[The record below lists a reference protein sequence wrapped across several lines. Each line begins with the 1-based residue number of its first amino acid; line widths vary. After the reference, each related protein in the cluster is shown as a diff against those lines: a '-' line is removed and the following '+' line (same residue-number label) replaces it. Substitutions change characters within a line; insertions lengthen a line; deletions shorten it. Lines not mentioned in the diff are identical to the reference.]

1 MANAKTI
8 FKWKMPVVNGV
19 KKNSRQALVRMGYD
33 ILGWAKVSA
42 PVKTGALRN
51 SIRVSENGDNVI
63 VSAGGQVGGKLID
76 YAYKREVGPNRNPAT
91 VGYMS
96 KSFNRV
102 VSGDWQKK
110 YFGGIT
116 K

>member
-1 MANAKTI
+1 MKSKTI
-8 FKWKMPVVNGV
+8 LKWKMPVVNGV
-19 KKNSRQALVRMGYD
+19 KRKTEQALVKMGYD
-33 ILGWAKVSA
+33 IVGWAKITA

-51 SIRVSENGDNVI
+51 SIRISDMGKKVT
-63 VSAGGQVGGKLID
+63 VSAGGAVGGKLIN
-76 YAYKREVGPNRNPAT
+76 YALKREIGPNRNPST

-96 KSFNRV
+96 KSFEKV
-102 VSGDWQKK
+102 TAGDWQKK